1 MRTYTLAHHPSGQ
14 VVRHLH
20 AAKSDRLYDVVDRSP
35 LPLKTRCKGSS
46 MCGQCWVRVVDG
58 FEQLPPPEP
67 DEQALLDRNAP
78 GVENARLACKL
89 VLPPGVERLTVATDY
104 WSPGDA

>member
-1 MRTYTLAHHPSGQ
+1 MRTYTLVHHPSGQ
-14 VVRHLH
+14 VVRRLP

-35 LPLKTRCKGSS
+35 LDLKTRCRGSS
-46 MCGQCWVRVVDG
+46 MCGQCWVRVVEG
-58 FEQLPPPEP
+58 FEQLPPAEP
-67 DEQALLDRNAP
+67 DEQALLDRHAP